1 MRSGALLLSCFLLS
15 CGGSTGLDAG
25 EQAPAARS
33 DGPAAGAGAGAIPS
47 SVPAAPSVPSFSD
60 EVPTRLVAPPCTRC
74 EADDECGGPDH
85 ACVALGSAGFCAPG
99 CSKDGFCTP
108 DRVCTWVNDPA
119 GRPWRACLPRVSAC
133 SVISVQVPD
142 HAGAR

>member
-1 MRSGALLLSCFLLS
+1 MRPATLALLCSSLA
-15 CGGSTGLDAG
+15 CGGSTSLDTG
-25 EQAPAARS
+25 EAAPAAAARWRGPGAAA
-33 DGPAAGAGAGAIPS
+33 GPAPS
-47 SVPAAPSVPSFSD
+47 APTSSVPSFGD
-60 EVPTRLVAPPCTRC
+60 EAPTSLVAPPCTRC
-74 EADDECGGPDH
+74 DADNECGGLDH

-108 DRVCTWVNDPA
+108 DRMCTWVNDPA
-119 GRPWRACLPRVSAC
+119 GQPWRACLPRVSAC